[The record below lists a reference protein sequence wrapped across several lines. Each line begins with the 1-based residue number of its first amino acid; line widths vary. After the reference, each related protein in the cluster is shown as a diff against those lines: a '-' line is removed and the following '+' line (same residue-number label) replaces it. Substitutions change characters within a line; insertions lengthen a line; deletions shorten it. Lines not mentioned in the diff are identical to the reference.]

1 MEITGVIKAILPVQS
16 GTSKNGNGWQKAD
29 FVIEEEG
36 GNYPNSMVITA
47 FGDRVEK
54 LNTVRVGDRVTARF
68 DTLAR
73 EYNGRYFTNIT
84 LYDFAQPQ
92 LAQQP
97 QPQQQAQAY
106 MGAPQQYKAAPA
118 QPYQPMPAQ
127 PMPQQA
133 MYGQTQQQ
141 GQRGD
146 DLPF

>member
-16 GTSKNGNGWQKAD
+16 GTSKSGNVWQKAD

-54 LNTVRVGDRVTARF
+54 LNTLRVGDYVTARF
-68 DTLAR
+68 DTQAR
-73 EYNGRYFTNIT
+73 EYNGRHFTNIT

-97 QPQQQAQAY
+97 QAQPQPQAY
-106 MGAPQQYKAAPA
+106 MGAPQQQMPQQYQAAPA

-127 PMPQQA
+127 PIQQP
-133 MYGQTQQQ
+133 Q
-141 GQRGD
+141 GQRAD